1 MGPRIP
7 MRFLVQKIYRTIWN
21 RTSVWAEN
29 RDNFTTKSNIFGT
42 KKLTAS
48 IYSEIILPICIHAI
62 QGPTALLKLIFK
74 DTFFIYTDQ
83 RFAIENFLEIMK
95 NRQNRKLRKSWHQ
108 KTQMSQFK
116 HCVKNI
122 LRENSHHHGILG

>member
-1 MGPRIP
+1 M
-7 MRFLVQKIYRTIWN
+7 IYC
-21 RTSVWAEN
+21 
-29 RDNFTTKSNIFGT
+29 TTVCVLCVYISKVRKHG
-42 KKLTAS
+42 L
-48 IYSEIILPICIHAI
+48 
-62 QGPTALLKLIFK
+62 
-74 DTFFIYTDQ
+74 FFIIIFPDH
-83 RFAIENFLEIMK
+83 RFAIEDFLEIMK